1 MYKLKVLPKK
11 RWWSSDNIS
20 GYVFISPWLFGFLV
34 FSLLP
39 ILASLYLAFTKYDI
53 LSEPEWVGFDN
64 FTEMFTAD
72 PRYWKSVQATLIFVF
87 VAVPLRLCF
96 ALVIAMLLNT
106 KLKLLG
112 FFRAAY
118 YLPTLI
124 GGSVAVAV
132 MWRQLFGAAGAFNS
146 FLTAVFGIVAKISW
160 ITQPSTALLTLVLLS
175 VWQFGSSMLIFLAG
189 LKQVPAELY
198 EAATV
203 DGAGGWQKFKRITL
217 PLLTPV
223 IFFNLVM
230 GVINGFKVFTEGMIV
245 TGGGPLDTTLF
256 YALYLY
262 EKSFRYYEMGYGSA
276 MAWVLLLTIGF
287 LTAILFASSKKWVYY
302 ESKGD

>member
-1 MYKLKVLPKK
+1 M
-11 RWWSSDNIS
+11 
-20 GYVFISPWLFGFLV
+20 
-34 FSLLP
+34 P
-39 ILASLYLAFTKYDI
+39 IMVSLYLAFTKYDI
-53 LSEPEWVGFDN
+53 LSPPEWVGFDN
-64 FTEMFTAD
+64 FKEMFTAD
-72 PRYWKSVQATLIFVF
+72 PRYWKSVKATLIFVF

-106 KLKLLG
+106 KLRLLG

-132 MWRQLFGAAGAFNS
+132 MWRQLFGSEGAFNS
-146 FLTAVFGIVAKISW
+146 FLAAVFGVAEKVSW
-160 ITQPSTALLTLVLLS
+160 ITQPSTAMVTLILLS

-189 LKQVPAELY
+189 LKQVPHELY
-198 EAATV
+198 EASTV
-203 DGAGGWQKFKRITL
+203 DGANGRQKFISITL

-230 GVINGFKVFTEGMIV
+230 GVINGFKVFTEGLIV

-287 LTAILFASSKKWVYY
+287 LTAILFATSKKWVYY

>member
-1 MYKLKVLPKK
+1 MKAEPKK
-11 RWWSSDNIS
+11 RWWTPDDWS

-34 FSLLP
+34 FSIMP
-39 ILASLYLAFTKYDI
+39 IMVSLYLAFTKYDI
-53 LSEPEWVGFDN
+53 LSPPEWVGFDN
-64 FTEMFTAD
+64 FKEMFTAD
-72 PRYWKSVQATLIFVF
+72 PRYWKSVKATLIFVF

-106 KLKLLG
+106 KLRLLG

-132 MWRQLFGAAGAFNS
+132 MWRQLFGSEGAFNS
-146 FLTAVFGIVAKISW
+146 FLAAVFGVAEKVSW
-160 ITQPSTALLTLVLLS
+160 ITQPSTAMVTLILLS

-189 LKQVPAELY
+189 LKQVPHELY
-198 EAATV
+198 EASTV
-203 DGAGGWQKFKRITL
+203 DGANGRQKFISITL

-230 GVINGFKVFTEGMIV
+230 GVINGFKVFTEGLIV

-287 LTAILFASSKKWVYY
+287 LTAILFATSKKWVYY

>member
-1 MYKLKVLPKK
+1 M
-11 RWWSSDNIS
+11 
-20 GYVFISPWLFGFLV
+20 FISPWLFGFLV

-146 FLTAVFGIVAKISW
+146 FLTAGFGIVAKISW